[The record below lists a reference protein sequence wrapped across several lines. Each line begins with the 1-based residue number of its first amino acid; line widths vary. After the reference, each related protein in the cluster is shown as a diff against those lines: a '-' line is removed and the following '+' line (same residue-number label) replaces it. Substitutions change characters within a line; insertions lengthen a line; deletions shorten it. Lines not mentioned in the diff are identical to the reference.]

1 MIEWTKA
8 LLDFL
13 KSQGYSTY
21 TIVVIMLMST
31 FIFLL
36 LTLLKKPIKKLTK
49 RIKNTKIR
57 HLANKTIILLAYGIS
72 ILGWYILSKVAPG
85 YFSFDLVEVVLTGSV
100 PIVAYAVGDGVL
112 TKSEASSN
120 VQKIL
125 EITKD
130 GQVTPE
136 ELCDTVDE
144 LDKALDVDPEADEE
158 DYDYN
163 QEDWAEDDKFDGEEY
178 DEDEEDDSDDEVDPL
193 ADDIPEEPENENK
206 TESAT
211 DELDD
216 LLKNL

>member
-21 TIVVIMLMST
+21 MIVVIMLMST

-49 RIKNTKIR
+49 RIKSTKLR

-136 ELCDTVDE
+136 ELCDAVNN

-158 DYDYN
+158 DYDYD

>member
-21 TIVVIMLMST
+21 MIVVIMLMST

-49 RIKNTKIR
+49 RIKSAKLR

-136 ELCDTVDE
+136 ELCDAVDD

-158 DYDYN
+158 DYDYD